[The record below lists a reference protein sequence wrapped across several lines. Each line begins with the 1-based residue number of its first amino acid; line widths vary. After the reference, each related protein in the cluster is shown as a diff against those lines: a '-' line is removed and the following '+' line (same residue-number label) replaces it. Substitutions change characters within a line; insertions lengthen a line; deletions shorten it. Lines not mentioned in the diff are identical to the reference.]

1 MLPKA
6 IKGRLVSTPA
16 RVELRLYSSWII
28 SIMGPIAVIGAL
40 RLNATI
46 MTIATFNQKN
56 FSKRKH

>member
-46 MTIATFNQKN
+46 MTIATFNQKI
-56 FSKRKH
+56 F